1 MYGYFS
7 IRIINRNLKPEA
19 NPKISCRFTIKQ
31 RQIDK
36 HTDLSCE
43 LFMSLLA
50 NYFEVSLLTKTKND
64 IKFSAPANTC
74 YFSVESFS
82 KLNKVI
88 EYFDKYPLISIK
100 GLDLQDFMIG
110 YNMILN
116 KEHLTD
122 VRRNKLK
129 IILAGMNKNRKL

>member
-1 MYGYFS
+1 M
-7 IRIINRNLKPEA
+7 N
-19 NPKISCRFTIKQ
+19 
-31 RQIDK
+31 
-36 HTDLSCE
+36 
-43 LFMSLLA
+43 LLA
-50 NYFEVSLLTKTKND
+50 DYFEVSLLTKTKND
-64 IKFSAPANTC
+64 IKFSARANTC
-74 YFSVESFS
+74 YFSVESLS
-82 KLNKVI
+82 KLNKII
-88 EYFDKYPLISIK
+88 EYFDKYPLINIK